1 VGKNFSKNVLITGGA
16 GYVGQV
22 LLGEIPEE
30 WKVTVI
36 DNVYVGNDNFAPDKN
51 IEFVKGDIRDKS
63 LMKDLIEKNDAVI
76 HLAGIVG
83 DSCPINPKSAQEVN
97 VDATENIAK
106 FCDNMEKRLIFMST
120 CSVYGF
126 NDNTCDEETEPNP
139 LNAYSHHKVLGE
151 KVITENLNDFL
162 IFRMG
167 TVYGWSPRMR
177 FDLGIN
183 LFIEKSLWN
192 EQIQVFGG
200 NQWRPLTHVK
210 DASRALVMGVERED
224 LKTTLNLVGE
234 NYLILDIAKKI
245 SDNVEIVDYKDDNR
259 SYKVDNSRILNE
271 LKWSPKMEVL
281 SAKNEFEKVE
291 YQKDMYY
298 NKRWNYS

>member
-1 VGKNFSKNVLITGGA
+1 MEENSSKNVLITGGA

-22 LLGEIPEE
+22 LLGEIPEK

-36 DNVYVGNDNFAPDKN
+36 DNVYVGNENFTPNKN

-63 LMKDLIEKNDAVI
+63 LMKDLIEKTDVVI

-97 VDATENIAK
+97 VEATENIAK
-106 FCDNMEKRLIFMST
+106 LCDNSKKRLIFMST

-126 NDNTCDEETEPNP
+126 NESICNEKTEPNP
-139 LNAYSHHKVLGE
+139 LNPYSHHKVLGE
-151 KVITENLNDFL
+151 KVIEENSDDWL

-210 DASRALVMGVERED
+210 DASRALIMGAEKAD
-224 LKTTLNLVGE
+224 MNTTLNLVGE
-234 NYLILDIAKKI
+234 NHLILDIAKDI

-271 LKWSPKMEVL
+271 LKWSPKMDVL
-281 SAKNEFEKVE
+281 SAKDEFEKVE
-291 YQKDMYY
+291 YQKDQYY
-298 NKRWNYS
+298 NKRWNYN

>member
-1 VGKNFSKNVLITGGA
+1 MESDNGKKVLITGGA

-22 LLGEIPEE
+22 LLQNIPDS
-30 WKVTVI
+30 WKTTVI
-36 DNVYVGNDNFAPDKN
+36 DNVYVGNQDFSPNSN
-51 IEFVKGDIRDKS
+51 VEFVKGDIRNES
-63 LMKDLIEKNDAVI
+63 LMEELITKNDAVI

-83 DSCPINPKSAQEVN
+83 DSCPKNPKSAEEVN
-97 VDATENIAK
+97 VDATEKIAK
-106 FCDNMEKRLIFMST
+106 FCKKDNKRLVFMST

-126 NDNTCDEETEPNP
+126 NEKTCDENTAPNP

-151 KVITENLNDFL
+151 NVIKENVDDYI

-210 DASRALVMGVERED
+210 DASRALVMGVKKTD
-224 LKTTLNLVGE
+224 INTTLNLVGE
-234 NYLILDIAKKI
+234 NHLILDIAKKI

-259 SYKVDNSRILNE
+259 SYKVDNSKILNE
-271 LKWSPKMEVL
+271 LEWSPTMDVL
-281 SAKNEFEKVE
+281 SAKNEFKKVE
-291 YQKDMYY
+291 YQKDVYY
-298 NKRWNYS
+298 NKRWNYN

>member
-1 VGKNFSKNVLITGGA
+1 MEENFSKNVLITGGA

-22 LLGEIPEE
+22 LLREIPKE
-30 WKVTVI
+30 WRVTVL
-36 DNVYVGNDNFAPDKN
+36 DNVYVGNEDFTPNKN
-51 IEFVKGDIRDKS
+51 IDFVKGDIRDKN
-63 LMKDLIEKNDAVI
+63 LMRELIQKNDSVI

-106 FCDNMEKRLIFMST
+106 FCKDMNKRLVFMST

-151 KVITENLNDFL
+151 KEIIENVDNCL

-210 DASRALVMGVERED
+210 DASRALIMGVERENI
-224 LKTTLNLVGE
+224 KTTLNLVGE
-234 NYLILDIAKKI
+234 NHLILDIAKKI

-259 SYKVDNSRILNE
+259 SYKVDNSKILNE
-271 LKWSPKMEVL
+271 LKWTPKMDVL

-291 YQKDMYY
+291 YQKDVYY
-298 NKRWNYS
+298 NKRWNYN

>member
-1 VGKNFSKNVLITGGA
+1 MDDDSKKVLITGGA

-22 LLGEIPEE
+22 LLGQIPNN
-30 WKVTVI
+30 WKITVI
-36 DNVYVGNDNFAPDKN
+36 DNVYVGNGNFVPNEN
-51 IEFVKGDIRDKS
+51 IEFVNGDIRNKS
-63 LMKDLIEKNDAVI
+63 LMMNLIEKNDAVI

-83 DSCPINPKSAQEVN
+83 DSCPINPKSALEVN
-97 VDATENIAK
+97 VNATENIAK
-106 FCDNMEKRLIFMST
+106 LCNELDKRIIFMST

-126 NDNTCDEETEPNP
+126 NENTCDEETEPNP

-151 KVITENLNDFL
+151 KVIKENTTNYL

-192 EQIQVFGG
+192 EKIQVFGG

-210 DASRALVMGVERED
+210 DASRALIMGVENQN
-224 LKTTLNLVGE
+224 LNTTLNLVGE
-234 NYLILDIAKKI
+234 NHLILDIANKI
-245 SDNVEIVDYKDDNR
+245 SNNVEIVDYKDDNR
-259 SYKVDNSRILNE
+259 SYKVDNSKILKQ
-271 LKWSPKMEVL
+271 LKWSPKMDVI
-281 SAKNEFEKVE
+281 SAKDEFDKIE
-291 YQKDMYY
+291 YENDIYY
-298 NKRWNYS
+298 NKRWDYA